1 MSELTTGRTPFS
13 TEDSRFARCE
23 PEAILSRVRQPA
35 TWPAWQSEIVATE
48 GPHEVSA
55 GDVVKG
61 RALMMGFD
69 VDGQSIVAS
78 DDGSLVIE
86 NVVVGVGM
94 QVRYEVVAEG
104 TGSRVT
110 HTLTS
115 NLPAGAL
122 GSVLSFFL
130 RRRFK
135 KMQRTVLKRLV
146 DQAEASA

>member
-1 MSELTTGRTPFS
+1 MSDLTSGRTPFS
-13 TEDSRFARCE
+13 TEESRFARCG
-23 PEAILSRVRQPA
+23 PEAILRRVRQPA

-48 GPHEVSA
+48 GPHEVVA

-61 RALMMGFD
+61 RASMLGFD
-69 VDGQSIVAS
+69 VDGQSIIAS
-78 DDGSLVIE
+78 DDGGLVIE

-94 QVRYEVVAEG
+94 QVHYRVVTEG

-110 HTLTS
+110 HRLTS
-115 NLPAGAL
+115 NLPAGAM
-122 GSVLSFFL
+122 GNVLSFFL

-135 KMQRTVLKRLV
+135 KMQRTLLRNLV